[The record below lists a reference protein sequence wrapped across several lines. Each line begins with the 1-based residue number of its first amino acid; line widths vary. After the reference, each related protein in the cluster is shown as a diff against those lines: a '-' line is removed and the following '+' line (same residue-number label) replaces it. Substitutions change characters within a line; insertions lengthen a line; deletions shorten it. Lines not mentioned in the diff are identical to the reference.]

1 MAKFYFNIDTRRGE
15 YMDTIFFPD
24 DTPMSAEEIVTEI
37 QRRVD
42 NWLAMIEAPSEPEAP
57 VEPEAPSEPE
67 A

>member
-1 MAKFYFNIDTRRGE
+1 MAKFYFKIDTRRGE

-24 DTPMSAEEIVTEI
+24 DAPMSAEEIVTEI

-42 NWLAMIEAPSEPEAP
+42 NWLAMIEAPVEP
-57 VEPEAPSEPE
+57 EPEAPSEPE